1 MIKPLKTPKS
11 PMTMKDVLNMIN
23 NIKYTSPTGGV
34 AWVSTQRQRLKPKF
48 AFRRGHS
55 AGYADDL
62 GIIADENQWVYG
74 QRSGW
79 YSEIDPQDYMPMHE
93 WCEQNLKHGTWYT
106 GIYYIFIERE
116 EDVAWFTL
124 RWS

>member
-1 MIKPLKTPKS
+1 MIEPLKTPKS
-11 PMTMKDVLNMIN
+11 AMTMKDVLRMID
-23 NIKYTSPTGGV
+23 NIKISSNGGV

-48 AFRRGHS
+48 GFKEARP
-55 AGYADDL
+55 AGYTDEL
-62 GIIADENQWVYG
+62 GIKWPEA

-79 YSEIDPQDYMPMHE
+79 YSEIDPQDYMPMRE